1 MGKQSFKIENNIY
14 NEDIILQAMKDFSEI
29 TEISYKNGEL
39 TIKSD
44 EDINEIFNEFMNYYL
59 ALSNELA

>member
-1 MGKQSFKIENNIY
+1 MWKQSFKIENNIY

-29 TEISYKNGEL
+29 TEISYKNWEL